1 MKALLT
7 LLAGTLLTAQAGAA
21 PAAGEPRQIA
31 SRWYD
36 AFARHD
42 ADLLDTILAPNWVDL
57 PSPPTAPHGPAAA
70 REAMAMLF
78 GAFPD
83 FDIRIED
90 IIQEGNKV
98 VVRSTITGTQRGAF
112 AGLPATGR
120 PMTIQA
126 VDIHEIKAGRII
138 RTWHTEDWMTG
149 LRQLGH
155 RP

>member
-1 MKALLT
+1 MKTILALLAAT
-7 LLAGTLLTAQAGAA
+7 LLAVQASAA
-21 PAAGEPRQIA
+21 PPADEPRQIA
-31 SRWYD
+31 SQWYE

-42 ADLLDTILAPNWVDL
+42 PGLLDTILAPDWVDI

-70 REAMAMLF
+70 REAMARLVD
-78 GAFPD
+78 AFPD

-90 IIQEGNKV
+90 VVQEGDKV

-120 PMTIQA
+120 SMKIQA
-126 VDIHEIKAGRII
+126 VDIHEIEAGRII

-149 LRQLGH
+149 LRELGH